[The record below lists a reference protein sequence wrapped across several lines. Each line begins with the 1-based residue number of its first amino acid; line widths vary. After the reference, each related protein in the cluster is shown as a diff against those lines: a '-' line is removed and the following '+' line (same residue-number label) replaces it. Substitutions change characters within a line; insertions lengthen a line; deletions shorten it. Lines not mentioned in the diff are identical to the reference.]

1 MAEFDIL
8 FYIGQSFLL
17 LFVVMDPIGAVPF
30 FTALTRSLSKAER
43 NRVANRTTIITF
55 LLLSAFAYAGSYILL
70 YLGVTISDFQ
80 VAGGIFL
87 LVFGLRDAIVGE
99 PLGVKGEEA
108 SQSVSIFPLAT
119 PLLAGP
125 GSITTVM
132 LISGMPNGLF
142 LVFVTIGLNCIASW
156 FLFRISSSVSN
167 RLGKTGLMA
176 IAKLLDIIM
185 GALGVAY
192 ISVGLRNILAA

>member
-1 MAEFDIL
+1 MAGLDVL

-30 FTALTRSLSKAER
+30 FTSLTRSLSKEER
-43 NRVANRTTIITF
+43 NRVANRTTLVAFI
-55 LLLSAFAYAGSYILL
+55 LLSAFAYAGSYILL

-87 LVFGLRDAIVGE
+87 LAFGLRDAIVGE
-99 PLGVKGEEA
+99 PLGVKSEEA
-108 SQSVSIFPLAT
+108 AQSVSIFPLAT

-132 LISGMPNGLF
+132 LISGMQYGFF
-142 LVFVTIGLNCIASW
+142 LAFVTIGLNCLVSW
-156 FLFRISSSVSN
+156 FLFRISGAISKH
-167 RLGKTGLMA
+167 LGKSGLMV

-192 ISVGLRNILAA
+192 ISVGLRTILAA

>member
-17 LFVVMDPIGAVPF
+17 LFVVMDPLGAVPF
-30 FTALTRSLSKAER
+30 FTALTRSLSKTER

-87 LVFGLRDAIVGE
+87 LVFGVRDAIVGE

-108 SQSVSIFPLAT
+108 AQSVSIFPLAT

>member
-108 SQSVSIFPLAT
+108 AQSASIFPLAT

-156 FLFRISSSVSN
+156 FLFRISSSVSK
-167 RLGKTGLMA
+167 RLGKSGLMV